1 MHRQV
6 RLGEAS
12 RKGEFPFAREDML
25 TANVLKYFNGLP
37 SLSEDANYAL
47 LDFSQLMVS
56 RL

>member
-1 MHRQV
+1 
-6 RLGEAS
+6 
-12 RKGEFPFAREDML
+12 ML